1 MPNIKFSDFTFEAP
15 NGTAQLVGYRST
27 VNFRSNTTS
36 LADSLGT
43 ANLVDLTSEQEVTGS
58 KLFTSTLMLG
68 ESSAASMSGATL
80 YSNSSN
86 ASYWVFN
93 SQLEDDLKAISFR
106 SNNSARWEIAVDG
119 LSQDLSF
126 NFYNDAGVLQT
137 SALYLSRAS
146 GEVLM
151 TQSLRLDVN
160 LRVDSNSVVLS
171 NAELQRLSGVSSNIQ
186 TQLNSKQDAIA
197 TDGDTTKLL
206 DGTISFRNI
215 TDTDVP
221 SLDASKFTAGTF
233 SKTVMP
239 RRVIPSARTTS
250 TNTNP
255 SVSSE
260 VVLASLTIPSGT
272 LSVGDIVK
280 VNAYY
285 ALSTLSTKT
294 PRIRVAATAVTTGT
308 NNIAFPSA
316 LGASVALAQF
326 EGIYVITGT
335 TTMRFATIPAIP
347 YGLGTAAVLSVT
359 IPNITSSNI
368 VFSFNATA
376 GTAGPFTL
384 ECAYVEIIKP

>member
-43 ANLVDLTSEQEVTGS
+43 ADLVDLTSEQEVTGS

-93 SQLEDDLKAISFR
+93 SELDDDLKAISFR
-106 SNNSARWEIAVDG
+106 SNNSARWEIAVNDIA
-119 LSQDLSF
+119 QDLSF

-137 SALYLSRAS
+137 SALYLSRS
-146 GEVLM
+146 NGQVRM

-160 LRVDSNSVVLS
+160 LRVDNNSIVLS

-186 TQLNSKQDAIA
+186 TQLNLKQDNIP
-197 TDGDTTKLL
+197 TDDITKLL

-215 TDTDVP
+215 TSTDVP
-221 SLDASKFTAGTF
+221 SLDASKFTTGTF
-233 SKTVMP
+233 SKAVMP

-250 TNTNP
+250 TNTNGA
-255 SVSSE
+255 VTSE
-260 VVLASLTIPSGT
+260 VVLASLTIPSGS
-272 LSVGDIVK
+272 LSIGDIIK
-280 VNAYY
+280 VNAFY
-285 ALSTLSTKT
+285 SFSSGTTKSA
-294 PRIRVAATAVTTGT
+294 RIRVGATSGIAGNLINVVTT
-308 NNIAFPSA
+308 
-316 LGASVALAQF
+316 LGSSIALAQF
-326 EGIYVITGT
+326 EGIYVVTAV
-335 TTMRFATIPAIP
+335 TTMRFASVPMTP
-347 YGLGTAAVLSVT
+347 YGFGTAAISSIS

-368 VFSFNATA
+368 VFSFNGSS
-376 GTAGPFTL
+376 GTSTSYTL
-384 ECAYVEIIKP
+384 ESAYVEIIKP

>member
-1 MPNIKFSDFTFEAP
+1 
-15 NGTAQLVGYRST
+15 
-27 VNFRSNTTS
+27 
-36 LADSLGT
+36 
-43 ANLVDLTSEQEVTGS
+43 
-58 KLFTSTLMLG
+58 MLG

-93 SQLEDDLKAISFR
+93 SELDDDLKAISFR
-106 SNNSARWEIAVDG
+106 SNDSARWEIAVDG

-137 SALYLSRAS
+137 SALYLNRAN
-146 GEVLM
+146 GEVRI
-151 TQSLRLDVN
+151 TQSLRLDVD
-160 LRVDSNSVVLS
+160 LRVDNNSVVLS

-221 SLDASKFTAGTF
+221 SLDASKFTSGTF

-250 TNTNP
+250 TNTNMA
-255 SVSSE
+255 VTSE
-260 VVLASLTIPSGT
+260 VVLASLTIPSGS
-272 LSVGDIVK
+272 LSVGDIIK

-285 ALSTLSTKT
+285 TLSTLSTKT
-294 PRIRVAATAVTTGT
+294 PRIRVGSTAGTGGAL
-308 NNIAFPSA
+308 IAFPTS

-326 EGIYVITGT
+326 EGVYVVTAA
-335 TTMRFATIPAIP
+335 TTMRFAVTPAIP
-347 YGLGTAAVLSVT
+347 YGLGTAAVSSIT
-359 IPNITSSNI
+359 IPNITTTNM

-376 GTAGPFTL
+376 GVAGAFTL
-384 ECAYVEIIKP
+384 ECAHVEIIKP

>member
-43 ANLVDLTSEQEVTGS
+43 ADLVDLTSEQEVTGS

-68 ESSAASMSGATL
+68 ESSAASMSGTTL

-93 SQLEDDLKAISFR
+93 SELDDDLKAISFR
-106 SNNSARWEIAVDG
+106 SNDSARWEIAVNDI
-119 LSQDLSF
+119 SQDLSF

-137 SALYLSRAS
+137 SALYLSRS
-146 GEVLM
+146 NGQVRM

-160 LRVDSNSVVLS
+160 LRVDNNSVVLS

-186 TQLNSKQDAIA
+186 NQLNSKQDAIP
-197 TDGDTTKLL
+197 TDDITKLL

-215 TDTDVP
+215 TSTDVP
-221 SLDASKFTAGTF
+221 SLDASKFTSGTF

-255 SVSSE
+255 AVTSE
-260 VVLASLTIPSGT
+260 VVLASLTVPSGS
-272 LSVGDIVK
+272 LSVGDIIK

-285 ALSTLSTKT
+285 TLSTLSTKT
-294 PRIRVAATAVTTGT
+294 PRIRVGSTAGVGGT
-308 NNIAFPSA
+308 LIAFPTSI
-316 LGASVALAQF
+316 GASVALAQF
-326 EGIYVITGT
+326 EGVYVVTAA
-335 TTMRFATIPAIP
+335 TTMRFAVTPAIP
-347 YGLGTAAVLSVT
+347 YGLGTTAVSSVT
-359 IPNITSSNI
+359 IPNITTTNM

-376 GTAGPFTL
+376 GTSGSFTL
-384 ECAYVEIIKP
+384 ECAHVEIIKP

>member
-27 VNFRSNTTS
+27 VNFRSSTTS
-36 LADSLGT
+36 LAGSLGT
-43 ANLVDLTSEQEVTGS
+43 ADLVDLTSEQEVTGS

-68 ESSAASMSGATL
+68 ESSAASMSGVTL
-80 YSNSSN
+80 YSNSSDT
-86 ASYWVFN
+86 SYWVLN
-93 SQLEDDLKAISFR
+93 SRLEDDLKAISFR
-106 SNNSARWEIAVDG
+106 SNNSARWEIAIDG

-146 GEVLM
+146 GEVRM

-160 LRVDSNSVVLS
+160 LRVDNNSVVLS

-186 TQLNSKQDAIA
+186 TQLNSKQDAIP
-197 TDGDTTKLL
+197 TDDITKLL
-206 DGTISFRNI
+206 DGTISFRSI
-215 TDTDVP
+215 ADTDVP
-221 SLDASKFTAGTF
+221 SLGASKFTTGTF

-285 ALSTLSTKT
+285 ALSTISTKT

-335 TTMRFATIPAIP
+335 TTMRFAATPAIP

>member
-43 ANLVDLTSEQEVTGS
+43 ADLVDLTSEQEVTGS

-68 ESSAASMSGATL
+68 ESSVASMSGATL

-86 ASYWVFN
+86 TSYWVFN
-93 SQLEDDLKAISFR
+93 SELEDDLKAISFR
-106 SNNSARWEIAVDG
+106 SNDSARWEIAVDG

-137 SALYLSRAS
+137 SALYLNRAN
-146 GEVLM
+146 GEVRM

-160 LRVDSNSVVLS
+160 LRVDNNSVVLS
-171 NAELQRLSGVSSNIQ
+171 NDELQRLSGVSSNIQ
-186 TQLNSKQDAIA
+186 TQLNLKQDAIP
-197 TDGDTTKLL
+197 TDDITKLL

-221 SLDASKFTAGTF
+221 SLDASKFTSGTF

-255 SVSSE
+255 SVTSE
-260 VVLASLTIPSGT
+260 VVLASLIIPSGS
-272 LSVGDIVK
+272 LSVGDIIK

-285 ALSTLSTKT
+285 TLSTLSTKT
-294 PRIRVAATAVTTGT
+294 PRIRVGSTAGIGGAL
-308 NNIAFPSA
+308 IAFPTS

-326 EGIYVITGT
+326 EGVYVVTAA
-335 TTMRFATIPAIP
+335 TTMRFAVTPAIP
-347 YGLGTAAVLSVT
+347 YGLGTAAVSSIT
-359 IPNITSSNI
+359 IPNITTTNM

-376 GTAGPFTL
+376 GTAGAFTL
-384 ECAYVEIIKP
+384 ECAHVEIIKP

>member
-43 ANLVDLTSEQEVTGS
+43 AGLVDLTSEQEVTGS

-68 ESSAASMSGATL
+68 ESSAASMSGVTL

-86 ASYWVFN
+86 TSYWVFN
-93 SQLEDDLKAISFR
+93 SRLDDDLKAISFR

-119 LSQDLSF
+119 ISQDLSF

-137 SALYLSRAS
+137 SALYLSRS
-146 GEVLM
+146 NGQVRM
-151 TQSLRLDVN
+151 TQSLRLDVD
-160 LRVDSNSVVLS
+160 LRVNSNSTVLS
-171 NAELQRLSGVSSNIQ
+171 NAELQRLSGLSSNLQ
-186 TQLNSKQDAIA
+186 TQINSKQNAIS
-197 TDGDTTKLL
+197 TDSVTKLL

-215 TDTDVP
+215 TSTDVP
-221 SLDASKFTAGTF
+221 SLDASKFTTGTF

-250 TNTNP
+250 TNTNGA
-255 SVSSE
+255 VTSE
-260 VVLASLTIPSGT
+260 VVLASLTIQSGS
-272 LSVGDIVK
+272 LSIGDIIK

-285 ALSTLSTKT
+285 TLSTLSTKT
-294 PRIRVAATAVTTGT
+294 PRIRVGSTAGIGGAL
-308 NNIAFPSA
+308 IAFPTSI
-316 LGASVALAQF
+316 GASVALAQF
-326 EGIYVITGT
+326 EGIYVVTGA
-335 TTMRFATIPAIP
+335 TTMRFASTPAIP
-347 YGLGTAAVLSVT
+347 YGLGTAAVSSIT
-359 IPNITSSNI
+359 IPNITSTNM

-376 GTAGPFTL
+376 GTSGSFTL
-384 ECAYVEIIKP
+384 ECAHVEIIKP